1 MATHSSILA
10 RRTPWIEELSK
21 VSQRV
26 GHGLATKQQQL
37 YSTGN
42 CIQYSVIN
50 HNGKNI
56 KKGEYIKKTKF
67 VTIDKR

>member
-10 RRTPWIEELSK
+10 RRTPWIEELSE

-42 CIQYSVIN
+42 YIQYSVIN
-50 HNGKNI
+50 HNGK
-56 KKGEYIKKTKF
+56 EY
-67 VTIDKR
+67 